1 LLSNWS
7 TCTTTNRP
15 AMDAP
20 RKMVPFVGKT
30 VQSGPVNVGY
40 PFVNQDVFV
49 VGKPVNGA
57 NSSVGKY

>member
-1 LLSNWS
+1 
-7 TCTTTNRP
+7 
-15 AMDAP
+15 MDAP